1 MEVKNPMMDPMLVN
15 LPAQPQTNAKASR
28 GSDFDSM
35 VQKRTESKKTET
47 RADKTPQEKAT
58 AKPAD
63 DAKEPSD
70 DSYAAAA
77 AMIYKAMPDA
87 RVILQQPETAEIVPE
102 QVQTVTDEAAIPA
115 ELLEIPEAQSATAAV
130 PAMEVP
136 IETGMV
142 ETKSENMAE
151 PAVRDAQPVQNTEAP
166 DTDRIVR
173 PEAAEQADE
182 GDDGMEQSEQNAQ
195 PAQDTALFA
204 NVNAPVI
211 KVAEVSHPIPL
222 EAENGIEQLGREIG
236 LVVNSAD
243 ANRVE
248 VTLTP
253 ENLGKLT
260 VEISRGTDGTL
271 NVVVHTSNERAAN
284 LLEKGIDGLRQAM
297 AAGAERGVQIQ
308 VRGSEESQQQFLNPD
323 GQNEQNRGQQ
333 QQQNRRR
340 DEQRNAQDFM
350 QQLRL
355 GLVDVESGD

>member
-15 LPAQPQTNAKASR
+15 LPVQPQTNAKAPQ
-28 GSDFDSM
+28 GPDFDSM
-35 VQKRTESKKTET
+35 VQKRAESRKTE
-47 RADKTPQEKAT
+47 AKPDKAPKEKAP
-58 AKPAD
+58 AKSAD
-63 DAKEPSD
+63 NAKETPED
-70 DSYAAAA
+70 DSYATAA

-87 RVILQQPETAEIVPE
+87 RMIAVQPETVEIVPE
-102 QVQTVTDEAAIPA
+102 KMVSEEVAEVSA
-115 ELLEIPEAQSATAAV
+115 ELLEFAQTEAEPTVELPAEVGMIETKPEDAAV
-130 PAMEVP
+130 LPNDVQPEQ
-136 IETGMV
+136 
-142 ETKSENMAE
+142 NAE
-151 PAVRDAQPVQNTEAP
+151 AHDAEQIARTEA
-166 DTDRIVR
+166 T
-173 PEAAEQADE
+173 EQTDE

-195 PAQDTALFA
+195 AAQGTALFA

-271 NVVVHTSNERAAN
+271 NVVVHASNERTAN
-284 LLEKGIDGLRQAM
+284 LLERGIDGLRQAM
-297 AAGAERGVQIQ
+297 AASAERSVQIQ

-323 GQNEQNRGQQ
+323 GQNEQNRQQQ

-355 GLVDVESGD
+355 GLVDVEPRD

>member
-15 LPAQPQTNAKASR
+15 LPAQPQTNAKAPQ
-28 GSDFDSM
+28 GPDFDSM
-35 VQKRTESKKTET
+35 VQKRTESKKAET
-47 RADKTPQEKAT
+47 RGDKTPKEKAP

-70 DSYAAAA
+70 DSYAVAS

-115 ELLEIPEAQSATAAV
+115 ELLEIPDAQAETVTA
-130 PAMEVP
+130 PAMELP
-136 IETGMV
+136 IEAGTM
-142 ETKSENMAE
+142 EIKSEDAT
-151 PAVRDAQPVQNTEAP
+151 AVLSRDTQPEMNVEAQDAQ
-166 DTDRIVR
+166 RIVR
-173 PEAAEQADE
+173 PEAAETDE
-182 GDDGMEQSEQNAQ
+182 GDNGTEQSDQNAQ
-195 PAQDTALFA
+195 AAQGTALFA
-204 NVNAPVI
+204 GVNAPVV
-211 KVAEVSHPIPL
+211 KVAEVSRPIPL
-222 EAENGIEQLGREIG
+222 EAESGVEQLGREIG

-271 NVVVHTSNERAAN
+271 SVVVHTSSERAAN
-284 LLEKGIDGLRQAM
+284 LLERGIDGLRQAM
-297 AAGAERGVQIQ
+297 AAGAERDVQIQ
-308 VRGSEESQQQFLNPD
+308 VRGSDESQQQFLNPD

-340 DEQRNAQDFM
+340 DEQRSAQDFM

-355 GLVDVESGD
+355 GLVDVEPRD